1 MPADGRPAWCYGAIG
16 WRLATRRR
24 MSGLVVL
31 TLKNAVFLVVTIVAG
46 FVTVTAALRVA
57 RREGLLTPS

>member
-1 MPADGRPAWCYGAIG
+1 
-16 WRLATRRR
+16 

-31 TLKNAVFLVVTIVAG
+31 TLKNAVFLVVTIVAV

-57 RREGLLTPS
+57 RRQGLLTPS